1 MLTNVGEDYTYSHSF
16 LVKLIG
22 FISSLCVLV
31 LLLDIAIIISEVK
44 MEFRLNA
51 MEISLKKVLGYR
63 FYERHKRFISVN
75 LLENIAVVILICI
88 VSLFISNA
96 SVGIALLVGALLTII
111 EWQSFS
117 QMLCGLKNKY
127 LKVLER
133 WMFMIII
140 RGLNKAFGEKIIF
153 SNFNLEIPDGSFV
166 VISGDSGSGKSTL
179 LNMIGGIEKPDSG
192 SIIIEGLNI
201 TRLKNKNSFFADTV
215 GFLFQNFALLEN
227 KTVKE
232 NLSLIKKSSR
242 TKVSLK
248 EALNR
253 VGLSKE
259 VNKKFIS
266 FPVVNNRELL

>member
-1 MLTNVGEDYTYSHSF
+1 M
-16 LVKLIG
+16 
-22 FISSLCVLV
+22 
-31 LLLDIAIIISEVK
+31 
-44 MEFRLNA
+44 
-51 MEISLKKVLGYR
+51 
-63 FYERHKRFISVN
+63 
-75 LLENIAVVILICI
+75 
-88 VSLFISNA
+88 
-96 SVGIALLVGALLTII
+96 
-111 EWQSFS
+111 
-117 QMLCGLKNKY
+117 
-127 LKVLER
+127 
-133 WMFMIII
+133 
-140 RGLNKAFGEKIIF
+140 
-153 SNFNLEIPDGSFV
+153 EIPDGSFV

-259 VNKKFIS
+259 VNKKVYQLS
-266 FPVVNNRELL
+266 GGEQQRVALARLMMKKCSVVLADEPTGSLDKKNRDIVMNLLHELNEEGKTVIIVTHDQSIIENEPYVVKI

>member
-1 MLTNVGEDYTYSHSF
+1 
-16 LVKLIG
+16 
-22 FISSLCVLV
+22 
-31 LLLDIAIIISEVK
+31 
-44 MEFRLNA
+44 
-51 MEISLKKVLGYR
+51 
-63 FYERHKRFISVN
+63 
-75 LLENIAVVILICI
+75 
-88 VSLFISNA
+88 
-96 SVGIALLVGALLTII
+96 
-111 EWQSFS
+111 
-117 QMLCGLKNKY
+117 
-127 LKVLER
+127 
-133 WMFMIII
+133 MIII

-201 TRLKNKNSFFADTV
+201 TRLKNKTV
-215 GFLFQNFALLEN
+215 FCGYSGVSFQNFALLEN

-259 VNKKFIS
+259 VNKKVYQLS
-266 FPVVNNRELL
+266 GGEQQRVALARLMMKKCSVVLADEPTGSLDKKNRDIVMRLLHELNEEGKTVIIVTHDQGIIEDEPYVVKI